1 MPTAELAFGHVTEAC
16 HALRHMGSPLTGAR
30 RGASNRMRR
39 RIASPRNVP
48 KTSSVAS
55 PSMLPLPRWPPAEP
69 QLLFDFINQC
79 LLMLALWSCG
89 RRPCVVQAQRQI
101 HRALRAALTIAEMI
115 VRTIAEQPALTVP
128 RRVARIDRH
137 GSEYHSVRSSSARLR
152 SARSRR
158 GDPAGS

>member
-1 MPTAELAFGHVTEAC
+1 KIRLARSSPMMLIFFMDGSFFLGVATIYPYGTSMPSE
-16 HALRHMGSPLTGAR
+16 
-30 RGASNRMRR
+30 RGR
-39 RIASPRNVP
+39 
-48 KTSSVAS
+48 
-55 PSMLPLPRWPPAEP
+55 PPH
-69 QLLFDFINQC
+69 QY

-137 GSEYHSVRSSSARLR
+137 GSEYHSVRSSSAPLL
-152 SARSRR
+152 
-158 GDPAGS
+158 